1 MATPLR
7 ALFGRGARRRRQE
20 ELLLALVS
28 QLTLMTEEIRRS
40 NLIQHHRLI
49 AEQQGRA
56 MDDPSLATAASSL
69 TGVSE
74 ERRRQI
80 MFVNRWYAATL
91 LSYRIGS
98 VDWDE
103 LLGNL
108 RVLCRGGAFAEYWER
123 TAEHRR
129 LLPED
134 SFEARVGREVDTL
147 LEERADDPDEW
158 WVVSSPLM

>member
-20 ELLLALVS
+20 ELLAGLLG
-28 QLTLMTEEIRRS
+28 QLTLMTEEIRRA

-56 MDDPSLATAASSL
+56 MDDPSLADAASSL

-80 MFVNRWYAATL
+80 LFVNRWYAAML
-91 LSYRIGS
+91 LSYRVGS
-98 VDWDE
+98 VDWEE
-103 LLGNL
+103 LRGHL
-108 RVLCRGGAFAEYWER
+108 RVLCRGGVFAEYWER

-129 LLPED
+129 ELPED
-134 SFEARVGREVDTL
+134 SLEARVGRAVDAI
-147 LEERADDPDEW
+147 LEERADDRDEW
-158 WVVSSPLM
+158 WVVGSPRI